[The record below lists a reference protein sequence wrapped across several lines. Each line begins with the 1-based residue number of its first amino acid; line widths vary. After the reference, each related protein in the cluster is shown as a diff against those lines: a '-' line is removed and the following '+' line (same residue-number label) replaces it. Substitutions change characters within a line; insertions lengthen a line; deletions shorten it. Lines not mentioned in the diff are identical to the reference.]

1 MIYYKMF
8 DYEYV
13 KNHYRLIAAHLS
25 RQKELN
31 DNPKA
36 IQKIEFDGK
45 FKKKIVNDNS
55 IQSMFVLTILEK
67 FNETRLKLSQGGV
80 PVL

>member
-13 KNHYRLIAAHLS
+13 KNHCRLIAAHLS

-45 FKKKIVNDNS
+45 FLKKIC
-55 IQSMFVLTILEK
+55 E
-67 FNETRLKLSQGGV
+67 
-80 PVL
+80 